1 MATTFLGEQGA
12 GKSSIRSTGGVAV
25 LEEEFHF
32 LVLADSVNESRLNV
46 LNTTGLPI
54 VNVSV
59 SASGFCICRTL
70 DATRREDQKLYWDV
84 TASFSSE
91 VSEGQSSS
99 ASSGTSVSANPIEWV
114 PVYETKFERQQ
125 RIATQDVDGTV
136 IANSAGQPFEN
147 GIMLSSFVPI
157 WEFYQFESDTDTDE
171 DVIGRNEVINN
182 GTFKGKAAETLLCTV
197 LSSVV
202 GFYYGSRK
210 RLTRYALRYNSNTWK
225 HKRLD
230 VGTAYLE
237 GGKLKPYLDDNSN
250 VILGGL
256 NGSGSKVTAG
266 TKPSVLEF
274 DMYPQVSF
282 SSFLR
287 G

>member
-1 MATTFLGEQGA
+1 
-12 GKSSIRSTGGVAV
+12 
-25 LEEEFHF
+25 
-32 LVLADSVNESRLNV
+32 
-46 LNTTGLPI
+46 
-54 VNVSV
+54 
-59 SASGFCICRTL
+59 
-70 DATRREDQKLYWDV
+70 V

-256 NGSGSKVTAG
+256 NGSGGKVTAG

-282 SSFLR
+282 PSFLR